1 MTRTFL
7 VEVADVT
14 DALLMAEEIDES
26 LKLDG
31 ISVVSVKPWS
41 APSAN
46 PSLPLDN
53 LFLPA
58 DNSSL

>member
-14 DALLMAEEIDES
+14 DALLTAEEIEES

-53 LFLPA
+53 LFPP
-58 DNSSL
+58 